1 MGSASYCSP
10 FLYERGEMYSQIAQK
25 GAPYLFRMK
34 RVNRNKRFLAS
45 KGVYCNENKLSSRR
59 PFQPYS

>member
-1 MGSASYCSP
+1 MGSASYYSA
-10 FLYERGEMYSQIAQK
+10 FLYERGEMYAPIAQK

-45 KGVYCNENKLSSRR
+45 KGVYSNENKLSSRR